1 MKFGMALPQYGPAL
15 GSVRDLGRFVTRIE
29 ELGYDTLWA
38 AERLVMPLQIHSDV
52 PAGDEDTWSE
62 YLDAIGA
69 FGDPFP
75 LVAAAAAVT
84 DRIRFNFG
92 TLNAPLHQPVRLAQ
106 TLTTLD
112 VLSDGR
118 IDAGFGLS
126 WVRDEYDVLGLD
138 WSSRGRRLDDT
149 LDFLHVWW
157 TENPV
162 EYQSPFISLP
172 PSRVDLRPVQA
183 GGPPVYLGGSSQ
195 AALARVGRRAQGWM
209 GFDRLPDDV
218 STSFW
223 STARHAAEAA
233 GRDPDSLRKIIRV
246 NGEPGESVSHIADRL
261 ARQAEQGADEVMVD
275 FVFTYKTIDERLDAA
290 AQLMDLKTSW

>member
-1 MKFGMALPQYGPAL
+1 M
-15 GSVRDLGRFVTRIE
+15 TRIE

-38 AERLVMPLQIHSDV
+38 AEHLVMPLQIHSDV
-52 PAGDEDTWSE
+52 PVGDEDTWSE
-62 YLDAIGA
+62 YLDTLDA

-84 DRIRFNFG
+84 SRVRFNFG
-92 TLNAPLHQPVRLAQ
+92 TLNAPVHQTVRLAQ

-118 IDAGFGLS
+118 IDTGFGLS

-138 WSSRGRRLDDT
+138 WSSRGCRLDDT
-149 LDFLHVWW
+149 LDFLRVWW
-157 TENPV
+157 TDNPV
-162 EYQSPFISLP
+162 EYESPFISLP
-172 PSRVDLRPVQA
+172 PSRVDLRARA
-183 GGPPVYLGGSSQ
+183 GRWATGVSGWVESGRTG
-195 AALARVGRRAQGWM
+195 AVGRAEGWI
-209 GFDRLPDDV
+209 GFDQLPEDV

-223 STARHAAEAA
+223 STARRAAEEA

-246 NGEPGESVSHIADRL
+246 NGEPGESLSHIADRL
-261 ARQAEQGADEVMVD
+261 ARQVEQGADEVMVD

-290 AQLMDLKTSW
+290 EQLMNRKTW